1 MFCLQKMCC
10 LTLFRISWI
19 KKALYKQL
27 FMIYEYIKICSLIF
41 LEPVVC
47 FVWSVLSVFSKTFS
61 NGRELSDKRR
71 QAGKKTKTFLIGK
84 FRQVLGL
91 LRNLLDYVY

>member
-1 MFCLQKMCC
+1 MFYLQKICC
-10 LTLFRISWI
+10 LTLFCISWI

-61 NGRELSDKRR
+61 NGRELSDKDDRLER
-71 QAGKKTKTFLIGK
+71 K
-84 FRQVLGL
+84 
-91 LRNLLDYVY
+91 LRLF